1 MVLLHILRKLRR
13 QEHELRTLVLGLDNA
28 GKTTLCK
35 RLLGEP
41 LNEIAATLGFNIT
54 TLEHRDY
61 KINLW
66 DVGGQTSLRSYWRN
80 YFESTDAIV
89 WVVDSADRRR
99 LDDCAKE
106 LHDLLQDER
115 LLGATLLVLANKQD
129 LDGALGPDE
138 IRDHLRL
145 HSITTHH
152 WRVFPCSA
160 FTSDDSLL
168 NAIDWMLDD
177 VASRLLTLD

>member
-13 QEHELRTLVLGLDNA
+13 KERELRTLVLGLDNA
-28 GKTTLCK
+28 GKTTLSK

-41 LNEIAATLGFNIT
+41 LDEIAATLGFNIT

-61 KINLW
+61 KINIW
-66 DVGGQTSLRSYWRN
+66 DVGGQTSLRCYWRN
-80 YFESTDAIV
+80 YFEATDAIV

-106 LHDLLQDER
+106 LHALLDDER

-129 LDGALGPDE
+129 LPGALSGKE
-138 IRDHLRL
+138 IVKHLRL
-145 HSITTHH
+145 ESIVSHH
-152 WRVFPCSA
+152 WRIFPCSA
-160 FTSDDSLL
+160 FTSEDSLL
-168 NAIDWMLDD
+168 LAFDWMLDD